1 MDIEYIEWIFKY
13 PGNCHANNDVY
24 VETLCL
30 SRYLS
35 PLSVIDDSLTLARLT
50 YIVVIIK
57 IVIVIIIIKIIKIV
71 IIIIIIIINIE
82 IVITISY
89 ISDETEIVAHPGEA
103 SQSLHKGIPSVD
115 SLKS

>member
-1 MDIEYIEWIFKY
+1 MDIEYIEWIFEY
-13 PGNCHANNDVY
+13 PGNCHANNDDY

-50 YIVVIIK
+50 YIVII
-57 IVIVIIIIKIIKIV
+57 INIIIVIIIA
-71 IIIIIIIINIE
+71 
-82 IVITISY
+82 Y
-89 ISDETEIVAHPGEA
+89 LSDETNSAHPGKA
-103 SQSLHKGIPSVD
+103 SKSLHKGIPSVD

>member
-13 PGNCHANNDVY
+13 PGNYHANNDDY

-50 YIVVIIK
+50 YIVVIIINIIIEIVIVIIIK
-57 IVIVIIIIKIIKIV
+57 IVIVIIIAYK
-71 IIIIIIIINIE
+71 
-82 IVITISY
+82 
-89 ISDETEIVAHPGEA
+89 SDETNSRSPW
-103 SQSLHKGIPSVD
+103 
-115 SLKS
+115 